1 MANYDNIR
9 RQNRLPGGIKMK
21 KRLLVLEDG
30 TVFSG
35 TAFGSD
41 RASQGEVVFTTGM
54 TGYQETLSDPSFY
67 GQIVTLTYPLVGN
80 YGINRDDFESIT
92 PAIRGF
98 VVRELADQPSNW
110 RSDMTLDAYLASQ
123 DIPGIEGIDT
133 RKLTRIIRAKGAV
146 RAILTEADAD
156 VNVDEIVE
164 QLQATPYIT
173 GHVKEVS
180 PKAPYPSPGRGKR
193 VVLLDFG
200 MKHGILRELNKR
212 NCDVLVVPYNTPADK
227 ILAWHP
233 DGIMLSNGPGN
244 PEEVTEGIETIKNL
258 IGKAPMF
265 GICLGHQ
272 LFSLACGAKS
282 FKLPFGH
289 RGGNHPVKDLRTG
302 RTDLT
307 SQNHGYAIDIDSLK
321 DTDLEL
327 THVALND
334 GTCEGVRHK
343 KYPIFTVQYHPEASP
358 GPEDSNHLFDEFI
371 EMMETEAA
379 KEKQNA

>member
-1 MANYDNIR
+1 
-9 RQNRLPGGIKMK
+9 MK
-21 KRLLVLEDG
+21 KRLLILEDG

-35 TAFGSD
+35 NAFGSD
-41 RASQGEVVFTTGM
+41 KQSQGEVVFTTGM
-54 TGYQETLSDPSFY
+54 TGYQETISDPSFY
-67 GQIVTLTYPLVGN
+67 GQIVTLTYPLIGN

-98 VVRELADQPSNW
+98 VIRELAEHPSNW
-110 RSDMTLDAYLASQ
+110 RSDMTLNDYLTAK

-133 RKLTRIIRAKGAV
+133 RKLTRIIRSKGAV
-146 RAILTEADAD
+146 RAILTAADAE
-156 VNVDEIVE
+156 VNVDEIVA
-164 QLQATPYIT
+164 QLQATPLIT
-173 GHVKEVS
+173 HHVQHVS
-180 PKAPYPSPGRGKR
+180 AQAPYPSPGRGKR
-193 VVLLDFG
+193 VVLIDFG

-212 NCDVLVVPYNTPADK
+212 DCDVLVVPYNTTAEQ
-227 ILAWHP
+227 ILEWHP

-244 PEEVTEGIETIKNL
+244 PEDVTEGIETVKNL
-258 IGKAPMF
+258 IGKVPMF

-272 LFSLACGAKS
+272 IFSLASGAKS

-307 SQNHGYAIDIDSLK
+307 SQNHGYAIDIDSLEG
-321 DTDLEL
+321 TDLEL

-371 EMMETEAA
+371 EMMEKEAA
-379 KEKQNA
+379 KEKQHA

>member
-1 MANYDNIR
+1 
-9 RQNRLPGGIKMK
+9 MK
-21 KRLLVLEDG
+21 TRLLILEDG
-30 TVFSG
+30 TVFTG

-41 RASQGEVVFTTGM
+41 QASQGEVVFTTGM

-67 GQIVTLTYPLVGN
+67 GQIITLTYPLIGN

-98 VVRELADQPSNW
+98 VVRELSEQPSNW
-110 RSDMTLDAYLASQ
+110 RSDMSLDAYLTAQ
-123 DIPGIEGIDT
+123 NIPGIEGIDT

-146 RAILTEADAD
+146 RAILTEADAR
-156 VNVDEIVE
+156 VNVEEVVAK
-164 QLQATPYIT
+164 LQDTAFIT
-173 GHVKEVS
+173 HHVREVS
-180 PKAPYPSPGRGKR
+180 AKTAYPSPGRGKR
-193 VVLLDFG
+193 VVLIDFG
-200 MKHGILRELNKR
+200 MKHGILRELNQR
-212 NCDVLVVPYNTPADK
+212 DCDVIVVPYNTTAEQ
-227 ILAWHP
+227 ILAMHP

-244 PEEVTEGIETIKNL
+244 PMDVEEGIETVKNL
-258 IGKAPMF
+258 IGKVPMF

-272 LFSLACGAKS
+272 IFAVAAGASS

-302 RTDLT
+302 RTDIT
-307 SQNHGYAIDIDSLK
+307 SQNHGYAIDMDSLK
-321 DTDLEL
+321 GTDLEL

-343 KYPIFTVQYHPEASP
+343 KFPIFTVQYHPEASP

-371 EMMETEAA
+371 EMMEIEAA
-379 KEKQNA
+379 KENQHA

>member
-1 MANYDNIR
+1 
-9 RQNRLPGGIKMK
+9 MK
-21 KRLLVLEDG
+21 QRYLILEDG
-30 TVFSG
+30 TVFKG
-35 TAFGSD
+35 EAFGSD
-41 RASQGEVVFTTGM
+41 QASKGEVVFTTGM
-54 TGYQETLSDPSFY
+54 TGYQETISDPSFY
-67 GQIVTLTYPLVGN
+67 GQIVTLTFPLVGN

-92 PAIRGF
+92 PVIRGF
-98 VVRELADQPSNW
+98 VVRELEKQPSNF
-110 RSDMTLDAYLASQ
+110 RCDMTLGEYLASKN
-123 DIPGIEGIDT
+123 IPGIEGIDT

-146 RAILTEADAD
+146 RAMLTAAGEEVD
-156 VNVDEIVE
+156 VEKIVQE
-164 QLQATPYIT
+164 LQNTPHIT
-173 GHVKEVS
+173 EHVKQVS
-180 PKAPYPSPGRGKR
+180 PKAAYPSPGRGKR
-193 VVLLDFG
+193 VVVIDFG

-212 NCDVLVVPYNTPADK
+212 DCDVLVVPYNTKASE

-233 DGIMLSNGPGN
+233 DGIVLSNGPGN
-244 PEEVTEGIETIKNL
+244 PAEVTEGIETVREL
-258 IGKAPMF
+258 IGKVPMF

-272 LFSLACGAKS
+272 IFSLACGAKS

-307 SQNHGYAIDIDSLK
+307 SQNHGYAIDIDSLEG
-321 DTDLEL
+321 TDLEL

-358 GPEDSNHLFDEFI
+358 GPEDSNYLFDEFI
-371 EMMETEAA
+371 EMMEKEAA

>member
-1 MANYDNIR
+1 
-9 RQNRLPGGIKMK
+9 MK
-21 KRLLVLEDG
+21 TRLLILEDG
-30 TVFSG
+30 TVFTG

-41 RASQGEVVFTTGM
+41 KASQGEVVFTTGM

-67 GQIVTLTYPLVGN
+67 GQIVTLTYPLIGN
-80 YGINRDDFESIT
+80 YGINRDDFEGIT
-92 PAIRGF
+92 PVIRGL
-98 VVRELADQPSNW
+98 VIRELADYPSNW
-110 RSDMTLDAYLASQ
+110 RSDMSLGDYLIAN

-146 RAILTEADAD
+146 RAILTEANAD
-156 VNVDEIVE
+156 VNIDQIVAD
-164 QLQATPYIT
+164 LQATPFIT
-173 GHVKEVS
+173 HHVREVS
-180 PKAPYPSPGRGKR
+180 PKAAYPSPGRGKR
-193 VVLLDFG
+193 VVVIDFG

-212 NCDVLVVPYNTPADK
+212 DCDVIVVPYNTTAEQ
-227 ILAWHP
+227 ILAMQP

-244 PEEVTEGIETIKNL
+244 PADVTEGIETVRNL
-258 IGKAPMF
+258 IGKVPMF

-272 LFSLACGAKS
+272 IFSLAAGAKS

-302 RTDLT
+302 RTDIT
-307 SQNHGYAIDIDSLK
+307 SQNHGYAIDIDSLNN
-321 DTDLEL
+321 TDLEL

-358 GPEDSNHLFDEFI
+358 GPEDSNHLFDQFI
-371 EMMETEAA
+371 EMMENEVA
-379 KEKQNA
+379 KENQHA

>member
-1 MANYDNIR
+1 
-9 RQNRLPGGIKMK
+9 MK
-21 KRLLVLEDG
+21 KRLLILEDG
-30 TVFSG
+30 TVFTG
-35 TAFGSD
+35 TAFGSEK
-41 RASQGEVVFTTGM
+41 ASQGEVVFTTGM

-67 GQIVTLTYPLVGN
+67 GQIVTLTYPLIGN

-110 RSDMTLDAYLASQ
+110 RSDMSVNAYLTAQ

-133 RKLTRIIRAKGAV
+133 RKLTRIIRSKGAV
-146 RAILTEADAD
+146 RAILTEADAEVD
-156 VNVDEIVE
+156 VEETVA
-164 QLQATPYIT
+164 QLQETAFIT
-173 GHVKEVS
+173 HHVREVS
-180 PKAPYPSPGRGKR
+180 PKAAYPSPGRGKR

-212 NCDVLVVPYNTPADK
+212 DCDVLVVPYNTTAEQ
-227 ILAWHP
+227 ILAFHP

-244 PEEVTEGIETIKNL
+244 PEDVSEGIETIKGL
-258 IGKAPMF
+258 IGKVPIF

-272 LFSLACGAKS
+272 LFSLACGARS

-358 GPEDSNHLFDEFI
+358 GPEDSNHLFDQFI
-371 EMMETEAA
+371 EMMEIEAA
-379 KEKQNA
+379 KENQHA